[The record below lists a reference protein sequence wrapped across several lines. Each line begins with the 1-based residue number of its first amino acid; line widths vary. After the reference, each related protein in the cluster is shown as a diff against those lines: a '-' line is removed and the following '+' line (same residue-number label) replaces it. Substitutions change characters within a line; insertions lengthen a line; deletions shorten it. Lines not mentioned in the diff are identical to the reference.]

1 VVVGALA
8 ENCRSLKKI
17 TLTTCKLTAAAVRRL
32 FCKCRGLLS
41 IVETL
46 EWSAEHTLAAEE
58 CAALLD
64 CISLHDALLGN
75 VATDTSLFAH
85 LQHVCLGRD
94 FLVSTCAAAAMS
106 CMRTLQTVEFHPGDT
121 DDAGEVD
128 LSAVL
133 RAIAFTCTQL

>member
-32 FCKCRGLLS
+32 FCKCRGLRS
-41 IVETL
+41 TVETL

-58 CAALLD
+58 CAAHLD

-75 VATDTSLFAH
+75 VATDTSL
-85 LQHVCLGRD
+85 LPTY
-94 FLVSTCAAAAMS
+94 STCAWDATSSFQRVPQPLCHACVLYRQLS
-106 CMRTLQTVEFHPGDT
+106 STLRTLM
-121 DDAGEVD
+121 
-128 LSAVL
+128 
-133 RAIAFTCTQL
+133 TQER